1 MIRKQTTDKT
11 KRAWESDL
19 VYLDLIYKT
28 LKKVA
33 MIIAVVYF
41 IRVLILLKP
50 EAALLVSELISLL
63 K

>member
-1 MIRKQTTDKT
+1 MIRKQTTDKI

-33 MIIAVVYF
+33 MIVAVVYL
-41 IRVLILLKP
+41 IRVFITLKP
-50 EAALLVSELISLL
+50 EATSLVNELISLI